1 MQVRGFSG
9 ASLKQGRVR
18 NAAAA
23 SLAVRAWL
31 QWRHKKKGSAA
42 SSHVRLHYVGYIYI
56 YIYKPIL
63 N

>member
-31 QWRHKKKGSAA
+31 QWRRAKKRGALLQVMSEIALC
-42 SSHVRLHYVGYIYI
+42 RL
-56 YIYKPIL
+56 YKPIL